1 MYFYVLCFYSQYTN
15 TVPLDLYEAFDKV
28 YKKEQNGTLSFVK
41 FMDSWASKSGYPI
54 VHISYRTGSLT
65 ITQKQY
71 FMDRFYQSSEVAKWF
86 IPLNIATQDNPNFDD
101 TTVHDG
107 LFLKGDTNKTISILE
122 IEHFNP
128 EKWFIINKQ
137 QTGYY
142 RVNYDDDNWNR
153 IIQQLNTDYTKIHVL
168 NRAQLIDD
176 AFSLAKSKHLSYD
189 IAIKLISYI
198 KNEREY
204 VPWASFLTHADDL
217 NRLFDNT
224 AQHNTFKVSTD
235 CDNRLID
242 N

>member
-1 MYFYVLCFYSQYTN
+1 MFLCFSSQYTN

-28 YKKEQNGTLSFVK
+28 NKNGTLSFEK
-41 FMDSWASKSGYPI
+41 FMESWASKSGYPI
-54 VHISYRTGSLT
+54 VHISYQTGSLT

-101 TTVHDG
+101 TSVHES

-128 EKWFIINKQ
+128 DKWFIINKQ

-142 RVNYDDDNWNR
+142 RVNYDDDNWYR
-153 IIQQLNTDYTKIHVL
+153 IIQQLNTDHTKIHLL

-189 IAIKLISYI
+189 IAIKLIVYI
-198 KNEREY
+198 RNERDY
-204 VPWASFLTHADDL
+204 VPWAAFLTHADDL
-217 NRLFDNT
+217 NRLFDNNV
-224 AQHNTFKVSTD
+224 QHNTFKVSY
-235 CDNRLID
+235 RL
-242 N
+242 